1 MLKSTGREAS
11 VKNKTVTGDDI
22 QKFFTVICFREIGKK
37 FNWKIIK
44 EKVYKD

>member
-1 MLKSTGREAS
+1 MLKSTDREAS

-22 QKFFTVICFREIGKK
+22 RKFFTVICFRDIGKK

-44 EKVYKD
+44 EKENKD